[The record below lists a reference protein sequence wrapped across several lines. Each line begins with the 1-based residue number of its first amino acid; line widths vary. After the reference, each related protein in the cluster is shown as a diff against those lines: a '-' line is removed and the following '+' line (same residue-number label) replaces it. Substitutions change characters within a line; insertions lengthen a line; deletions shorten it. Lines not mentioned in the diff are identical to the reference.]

1 MATITLRSAKGSPL
15 TNNEVDA
22 NFTNLNSD
30 KYESGSNVTLGTVSG
45 STGTFSGNL
54 TTSAYTVCSVNGTI
68 SAAGTTQ
75 GAATALA
82 KSYNIVTSATAA
94 SAEGVVLPDC
104 VAGLEIDILNST
116 TATIKVYPNTG
127 ETIHSG
133 SANAAVSLGA
143 KMSLKLVGSSA
154 TNWVRLTPNIIY
166 DSSGAR
172 LN

>member
-82 KSYNIVTSATAA
+82 KSYNIVTTATAA
-94 SAEGVVLPDC
+94 SAL
-104 VAGLEIDILNST
+104 L
-116 TATIKVYPNTG
+116 TAVY
-127 ETIHSG
+127 
-133 SANAAVSLGA
+133 
-143 KMSLKLVGSSA
+143 
-154 TNWVRLTPNIIY
+154 Y
-166 DSSGAR
+166 YFYY
-172 LN
+172 

>member
-45 STGTFSGNL
+45 STVTFSGIL
-54 TTSAYTVCSVNGTI
+54 TSSAYTVCSVNGTI

-94 SAEGVVLPDC
+94 SATARDKQC
-104 VAGLEIDILNST
+104 AALNR
-116 TATIKVYPNTG
+116 
-127 ETIHSG
+127 
-133 SANAAVSLGA
+133 
-143 KMSLKLVGSSA
+143 GSSR
-154 TNWVRLTPNIIY
+154 RLHCIAGAVESALGMGAQRQRASSPEASASSARSAEWRCGEARSPSESKQCTP
-166 DSSGAR
+166 DRVA
-172 LN
+172 

>member
-82 KSYNIVTSATAA
+82 KSYNCLLYTSP
-94 SAEGVVLPDC
+94 SPRD
-104 VAGLEIDILNST
+104 GLLSRM
-116 TATIKVYPNTG
+116 P
-127 ETIHSG
+127 
-133 SANAAVSLGA
+133 
-143 KMSLKLVGSSA
+143 SSA
-154 TNWVRLTPNIIY
+154 
-166 DSSGAR
+166 
-172 LN
+172 

>member
-54 TTSAYTVCSVNGTI
+54 TSSAYTVCSVNGTI

-82 KSYNIVTSATAA
+82 KSYNIVKTASV
-94 SAEGVVLPDC
+94 SAEGVALPDC

-127 ETIHSG
+127 ETIDSG
-133 SANAAVSLGA
+133 SANAAVSLGS